1 MTTNGRSLASNCSN
15 SLSPPTPRRRNMSQ
29 AVMTQKINI
38 NATIKK
44 FFMPE
49 MRLQAAVLELKKL
62 TPSDKEE
69 LLEGIM
75 KVNGEIL
82 LSK

>member
-1 MTTNGRSLASNCSN
+1 
-15 SLSPPTPRRRNMSQ
+15 MSQ